1 MNTYHHVP
9 YNFFRFPSPYP
20 LFEGK
25 TYSYDKKTDSSIL
38 VEFFPNRSTD
48 NRPKWVDRLGGLGV
62 AGNPVHA
69 GCVTRVHHPTAEISP
84 LEGNVCRV
92 RVRFSYLC
100 PTVCLYTRCLAFVIV
115 SRRTRAKRGVA
126 SAPNKPSLFISF
138 HSSSRFCHASVER
151 TLPVFP
157 SREFFSRRGF
167 LRLMETE
174 REKFDRVV
182 FYSCLFLFCSNV
194 FS

>member
-138 HSSSRFCHASVER
+138 HSSSRFCRALNVRS
-151 TLPVFP
+151 P
-157 SREFFSRRGF
+157 FFLLANFSH
-167 LRLMETE
+167 
-174 REKFDRVV
+174 DAV
-182 FYSCLFLFCSNV
+182 FYA
-194 FS
+194 